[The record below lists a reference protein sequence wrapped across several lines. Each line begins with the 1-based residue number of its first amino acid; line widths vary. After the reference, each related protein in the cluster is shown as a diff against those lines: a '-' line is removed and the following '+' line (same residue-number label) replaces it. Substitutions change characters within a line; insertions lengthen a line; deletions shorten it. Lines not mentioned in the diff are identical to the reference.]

1 MKMVLMGTGTSHGVP
16 VIGCDCEICKSADR
30 RDKRKRC
37 SAYIFSPANIVIDTG
52 PEFRMQALEFE
63 IKSLDAVL
71 ITHGHADHLNGLDD
85 LRVFSHTKS
94 VDPSNK
100 KTNETAGP
108 GLPIYTN
115 AQTLATIRKS
125 FSYIFTP
132 VVEGGSKPKLF
143 FVDAAEY
150 SQKNPLKIK
159 GLEIIPVPLAHGSTD
174 ATGWI
179 LKDSTDRGCIAYLTD
194 CNSISDSSFD
204 LLRSTGKIEHLVIDA
219 LREKPHSTHFSF
231 LEAME
236 AAEKIGPCHTWFT
249 HLTHDMFH
257 TDVQSYIDR
266 NIEKFPLLKKI
277 KDGGG
282 SVCPGYDGLVL
293 EN

>member
-1 MKMVLMGTGTSHGVP
+1 M
-16 VIGCDCEICKSADR
+16 
-30 RDKRKRC
+30 
-37 SAYIFSPANIVIDTG
+37 
-52 PEFRMQALEFE
+52 
-63 IKSLDAVL
+63 
-71 ITHGHADHLNGLDD
+71 
-85 LRVFSHTKS
+85 
-94 VDPSNK
+94 
-100 KTNETAGP
+100 
-108 GLPIYTN
+108 
-115 AQTLATIRKS
+115 
-125 FSYIFTP
+125 
-132 VVEGGSKPKLF
+132 
-143 FVDAAEY
+143 
-150 SQKNPLKIK
+150 
-159 GLEIIPVPLAHGSTD
+159 
-174 ATGWI
+174 
-179 LKDSTDRGCIAYLTD
+179 
-194 CNSISDSSFD
+194 
-204 LLRSTGKIEHLVIDA
+204 IDA